1 MKFRNHKVG
10 FREVEDIADKLLS
23 QQKNVEN
30 CRAEKY
36 SVVKDLMK
44 HKLNNAMKYEK
55 EVRKQLKTSKDDLD
69 KVVRTGTIAR
79 NEFMEVVNVEIDML
93 WKEGKSKSS
102 DKVKWAEHRNK
113 VSKEN
118 METFRNVIIGDKK
131 LEEYENEILGAKVNT
146 KVSVHGGVELKKEH
160 IEILTIPPKHT
171 IFPKLNIE
179 SFETEL
185 QKCEV
190 KHKWQMLRE
199 QRLNEEKYKKDELKN
214 SNDTDEVEKNKEVF
228 DKEKKV
234 VDFRNLKATD
244 MKNN

>member
-1 MKFRNHKVG
+1 
-10 FREVEDIADKLLS
+10 
-23 QQKNVEN
+23 
-30 CRAEKY
+30 
-36 SVVKDLMK
+36 
-44 HKLNNAMKYEK
+44 
-55 EVRKQLKTSKDDLD
+55 
-69 KVVRTGTIAR
+69 
-79 NEFMEVVNVEIDML
+79 ML